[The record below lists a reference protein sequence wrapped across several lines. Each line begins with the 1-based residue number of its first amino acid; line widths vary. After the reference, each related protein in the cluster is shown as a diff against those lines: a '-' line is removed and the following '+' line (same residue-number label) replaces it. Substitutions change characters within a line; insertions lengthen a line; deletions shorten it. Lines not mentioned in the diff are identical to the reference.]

1 MQSAFAIRNFMNETY
16 LSCSKKKSV
25 APPGR
30 KEGKKGGKKEQR
42 NEGKS

>member
-1 MQSAFAIRNFMNETY
+1 MQPAFAIRNFMNETF
-16 LSCSKKKSV
+16 SCSKKKFV

-42 NEGKS
+42 KEGKR